1 MKKLFGASAKMIY
14 RDKQALFWALAF
26 PVIFAVVFGLFDFE
40 QAPEV
45 KIDLVG
51 DRASPLYV
59 AVEQGLGRIDPFVV
73 TDRSDLGASTT
84 RLDDGDTDVVVAVAG
99 TNVDVRYNETNFQT
113 NQFAIAA
120 IERIVDRVNL
130 EAAGVSQPTV
140 TMQASGVASS
150 DVTYYD
156 FLLPGLVAMGVMNAS
171 IIGMAVAISRFRE
184 QKILRRILATPLA
197 PIRFLSAQVGARLVL
212 SIIQSALIL
221 AVGIFLFGATLQG
234 SLLWLF
240 VLVTFANLIFLNLG
254 FAAAGRAK
262 NPDAAQ
268 GIANAIALP
277 MMFLSGTFFPTE
289 TLPVIVQWMVKFLP
303 LTPLLEAVRAV
314 TVRGESI
321 TSVGPQVLALTIW
334 VGVSYLLANRMFR
347 FEEA

>member
-1 MKKLFGASAKMIY
+1 MGKLLAASGKMLY

-40 QAPEV
+40 ATPEV

-51 DRASPLYV
+51 ETASPVYA
-59 AVEQGLGRIDPFVV
+59 AVDQGLGHIDSFVV
-73 TDRSDLGASTT
+73 TERSDLGASTT
-84 RLDDGDTDVVVAVAG
+84 RLADGDTDVVVAVEG
-99 TNVDVRYNETNFQT
+99 TDVAVRYNETNFQT
-113 NQFAIAA
+113 NQFAITA

-130 EAAGVSQPTV
+130 EAAGVSQPVV
-140 TMQASGVASS
+140 TMDATGVTGG
-150 DVTYYD
+150 DVSYYD

-171 IIGMAVAISRFRE
+171 IIGMAVAVSRYRE
-184 QKILRRILATPLA
+184 QRILRRILATPLK

-212 SIIQSALIL
+212 SVVQSALIL
-221 AVGIFLFGATLQG
+221 AVGIFVFGATLQG
-234 SLLWLF
+234 PLLPLF

-289 TLPVIVQWMVKFLP
+289 TLPVIVQCIVKFLP
-303 LTPLLEAVRAV
+303 LTPLLEAIRAV
-314 TVRGESI
+314 SVEGDPI
-321 TSVGPQVLALTIW
+321 TSVGPQIAALTAW
-334 VGVSYLLANRMFR
+334 VLVSYVIANRMFR
-347 FEEA
+347 FEEV

>member
-1 MKKLFGASAKMIY
+1 MKKLLGASAKMIY

-40 QAPEV
+40 QTPGE
-45 KIDLVG
+45 
-51 DRASPLYV
+51 DRPRRRDASPVYG
-59 AVEQGLGRIDPFVV
+59 AMERAGGIDTFVV
-73 TDRSDLGASTT
+73 TERSELSASTT
-84 RLDDGDTDVVVAVAG
+84 RLDDGDTDVVVAVQG
-99 TNVDVRYNETNFQT
+99 TGVEVLYNETNFQT
-113 NQFAIAA
+113 NQFAITA

-130 EAAGVSQPTV
+130 EAAGVSEPV
-140 TMQASGVASS
+140 VSLDARGVASS
-150 DVTYYD
+150 DVSYYD

-184 QKILRRILATPLA
+184 QRILRRILATPLA
-197 PIRFLSAQVGARLVL
+197 PIRFLSSQVGARLVL

-221 AVGIFLFGATLQG
+221 AVGIFLFGAELHGQ
-234 SLLWLF
+234 LIWLF

-277 MMFLSGTFFPTE
+277 MMFLRARSSSPRPCRRSSSG
-289 TLPVIVQWMVKFLP
+289 
-303 LTPLLEAVRAV
+303 
-314 TVRGESI
+314 S
-321 TSVGPQVLALTIW
+321 
-334 VGVSYLLANRMFR
+334 
-347 FEEA
+347 

>member
-1 MKKLFGASAKMIY
+1 MRKLFGASAKMLY

-51 DRASPLYV
+51 ETASPVYA
-59 AVEQGLGRIDPFVV
+59 AVDQGLGRIEPFVV
-73 TDRSDLGASTT
+73 TERTDLGASRT
-84 RLDDGDTDVVVAVAG
+84 RLDDGDTDVVVAVSG
-99 TNVDVRYNETNFQT
+99 TGIDVLYNETNFQT
-113 NQFAIAA
+113 NQFAITA

-130 EAAGVSQPTV
+130 EAAGVSEPLV
-140 TMQASGVASS
+140 TMEARGVRSGEVS
-150 DVTYYD
+150 YYD

-212 SIIQSALIL
+212 SIVQSALIL
-221 AVGIFLFGATLQG
+221 AVGIFVFGADLQG

-289 TLPVIVQWMVKFLP
+289 TLPTIVQWIVRFLP
-303 LTPLLEAVRAV
+303 LTPLLEAIRAV
-314 TVRGESI
+314 SVEGEPI
-321 TSVGPQVLALTIW
+321 TSVGPQVAALAAW
-334 VGVSYLLANRMFR
+334 VVVSYLIANRLFR

>member
-1 MKKLFGASAKMIY
+1 MKRLFGASAKMLY

-40 QAPEV
+40 QTPEV

-51 DRASPLYV
+51 ETASPVYG
-59 AVEQGLGRIDPFVV
+59 AMGQGLGSIDTFVV
-73 TDRSDLGASTT
+73 KERADLGASTT
-84 RLDDGDTDVVVAVAG
+84 RLDDGDTDVVVAVQG
-99 TNVDVRYNETNFQT
+99 TGVEVLYNETNFQT
-113 NQFAIAA
+113 NQFAITA

-130 EAAGVSQPTV
+130 EAAGVSEPTV
-140 TMQASGVASS
+140 TLEASGVAAT
-150 DVTYYD
+150 DVSYYD

-212 SIIQSALIL
+212 SVVQSALIL
-221 AVGIFLFGATLQG
+221 AVGIFVFGAELQG

-289 TLPVIVQWMVKFLP
+289 TLPVIVQWIVKFLP
-303 LTPLLEAVRAV
+303 LTPLLEAIRMVSV
-314 TVRGESI
+314 EGEPI
-321 TSVGPQVLALTIW
+321 TAASTQIAALTVW
-334 VGVSYLLANRMFR
+334 VVASYFIANRMFR

>member
-1 MKKLFGASAKMIY
+1 M
-14 RDKQALFWALAF
+14 D
-26 PVIFAVVFGLFDFE
+26 
-40 QAPEV
+40 
-45 KIDLVG
+45 
-51 DRASPLYV
+51 
-59 AVEQGLGRIDPFVV
+59 QGLGSIDSFVV
-73 TDRSDLGASTT
+73 TERGDLDASLT

-99 TNVDVRYNETNFQT
+99 TKVDVRYNETNFQT
-113 NQFAIAA
+113 NQFAITA
-120 IERIVDRVNL
+120 IARIVDRVNMA
-130 EAAGVSQPTV
+130 AAGVTEPTV
-140 TMQASGVASS
+140 TLEASGVAAG
-150 DVTYYD
+150 DVSYYD

-171 IIGMAVAISRFRE
+171 IVGMAVAISRFRE

-212 SIIQSALIL
+212 SVIQSALIL
-221 AVGIFLFGATLQG
+221 AVGILVFGAELQG

-262 NPDAAQ
+262 NPDAAA

-289 TLPVIVQWMVKFLP
+289 TLPVIVQWIVKFLP
-303 LTPLLEAVRAV
+303 LTPLLEAIRLVSV
-314 TVRGESI
+314 EGEPI
-321 TSVGPQVLALTIW
+321 TAASTQILALTIW
-334 VGVSYLLANRMFR
+334 VGVSYLMANRMFR

>member
-40 QAPEV
+40 QTPEV

-51 DRASPLYV
+51 ETTSPVYG
-59 AVEQGLGRIDPFVV
+59 AMDQGLGNIDSFVV
-73 TDRSDLGASTT
+73 TERADLEASIT
-84 RLDDGDTDVVVAVAG
+84 RLHDGDSDVVVAVTGA
-99 TNVDVRYNETNFQT
+99 NVDVRYNETNFQT
-113 NQFAIAA
+113 NQFAITA
-120 IERIVDRVNL
+120 IEKIVDRVNMA
-130 EAAGVSQPTV
+130 AAGVTEPTV
-140 TMQASGVASS
+140 TLEASGVAAG
-150 DVTYYD
+150 DVSYYD

-171 IIGMAVAISRFRE
+171 IVGMAVAIARFRE
-184 QKILRRILATPLA
+184 QRILRRILATPLA

-212 SIIQSALIL
+212 SIVQSALIL
-221 AVGIFLFGATLQG
+221 AVGIFLFGAELQG
-234 SLLWLF
+234 PLIWLF
-240 VLVTFANLIFLNLG
+240 VLVTFANLIFLNIG

-303 LTPLLEAVRAV
+303 LTPLLEAIRAV
-314 TVRGESI
+314 SVEGDPI
-321 TSVGPQVLALTIW
+321 TSVAPQILALTAW
-334 VGVSYLLANRMFR
+334 VGVSFLLASRMFR
-347 FEEA
+347 FEEV

>member
-1 MKKLFGASAKMIY
+1 MKKLFGASAKMLY

-40 QAPEV
+40 QTPEV

-51 DRASPLYV
+51 EASSPVYG
-59 AVEQGLGRIDPFVV
+59 AMEQGLGSIDTFVV
-73 TDRSDLGASTT
+73 TERADLGASTT
-84 RLDDGDTDVVVAVAG
+84 RLDDGDTDVVVAVES

-113 NQFAIAA
+113 NQFAITA

-130 EAAGVSQPTV
+130 EAAGVSEPTV
-140 TMQASGVASS
+140 TLEASGVVSS
-150 DVTYYD
+150 DVSYYD

-221 AVGIFLFGATLQG
+221 AVGIFVFGAELQG
-234 SLLWLF
+234 SLVWLF

-289 TLPVIVQWMVKFLP
+289 TLPTIVQWIVKFLP

-314 TVRGESI
+314 TVQGDPI
-321 TSVGPQVLALTIW
+321 TSVGPQIAALAAW
-334 VGVSYLLANRMFR
+334 VVVSYLIANRMFR

>member
-1 MKKLFGASAKMIY
+1 MRKLFGASAKMIY

-40 QAPEV
+40 QTPEV

-51 DRASPLYV
+51 ETASPV
-59 AVEQGLGRIDPFVV
+59 FGAMEQGLGSIETFVV
-73 TDRSDLGASTT
+73 TERADLDASAA
-84 RLDDGDTDVVVAVAG
+84 RLDDGDTDVVIAVQG
-99 TNVDVRYNETNFQT
+99 TGVDVLYDETNFQT
-113 NQFAIAA
+113 NQFAITA

-130 EAAGVSQPTV
+130 EAAGVSEPMV
-140 TMQASGVASS
+140 SMDARGVASS
-150 DVTYYD
+150 DVSYYD

-184 QKILRRILATPLA
+184 QRILRRILATPLA
-197 PIRFLSAQVGARLVL
+197 PIRFLSSQVGARLVL

-221 AVGIFLFGATLQG
+221 AVGIFLFGAELHGQ
-234 SLLWLF
+234 LIWLF

-277 MMFLSGTFFPTE
+277 MMFLSGTFFPTD
-289 TLPVIVQWMVKFLP
+289 TLPVVVQWIVKFLP
-303 LTPLLEAVRAV
+303 LTPLLEAIRAV
-314 TVRGESI
+314 SVEGDPI
-321 TSVGPQVLALTIW
+321 TSVGPQILALTIW
-334 VGVSYLLANRMFR
+334 VAVSFVLANRLFR
-347 FEEA
+347 FEEV